1 MKSTDLTAQISP
13 PFPIG
18 RHRLNDKQL
27 AAIELLML
35 GKSYQSIAKAIEVDR
50 KTLYNWRA
58 DPEFVGELEQRR
70 EELWGDASERLKALV
85 HPSLDV
91 LERQLGDRYDR
102 ARFNAATS
110 LLKLVDLRKVIHDS
124 R

>member
-1 MKSTDLTAQISP
+1 MQITDLIAQNSP

-27 AAIELLML
+27 AAIELMVL
-35 GKSYQSIAKAIEVDR
+35 GKSYQAIAKAIEVDR

-58 DPEFVGELEQRR
+58 DDEFAGELQRRR

-102 ARFNAATS
+102 ARFNAAS
-110 LLKLVDLRKVIHDS
+110 MLLKLVDLRKVIHPD
-124 R
+124 